1 MLQFRLVGLGLGTGK
16 SKQCHENEN
25 KIQKSSKIRIRGYL
39 VWGVGFFF
47 WLFVLYQY
55 RYFNL
60 CFLGARGVRFWEM
73 IDLKPGVLLA
83 FLFFSFAMGTLS
95 QRNERRVHVCST
107 NQSTGLYQ
115 CRILVTLA

>member
-25 KIQKSSKIRIRGYL
+25 TKKFQNSNSCGYL
-39 VWGVGFFF
+39 VWGVGFFLFCISIDISIFVF
-47 WLFVLYQY
+47 WGPAGFGLGNDQFEAG
-55 RYFNL
+55 RTARFS
-60 CFLGARGVRFWEM
+60 FL
-73 IDLKPGVLLA
+73 
-83 FLFFSFAMGTLS
+83 FAMGTLS

-107 NQSTGLYQ
+107 NQSTGLYY